1 MALRATCS
9 EGGEDPRARGFHTFR
24 QQKAFSYSRCRAQW
38 SWNSN
43 IGSRTAK
50 KHACHT
56 IRRLPPSS
64 YAVFLRRR
72 KVLVHS
78 PSAGSAA
85 LAHHLSSTAV
95 TLVPVVIICSTENPK
110 E

>member
-1 MALRATCS
+1 V
-9 EGGEDPRARGFHTFR
+9 
-24 QQKAFSYSRCRAQW
+24 KAAKIQELVDSTPP
-38 SWNSN
+38 SN
-43 IGSRTAK
+43 KGILVLASSGTVQLELEYRKPDSKETRMP
-50 KHACHT
+50 HD
-56 IRRLPPSS
+56 RRLPRSS